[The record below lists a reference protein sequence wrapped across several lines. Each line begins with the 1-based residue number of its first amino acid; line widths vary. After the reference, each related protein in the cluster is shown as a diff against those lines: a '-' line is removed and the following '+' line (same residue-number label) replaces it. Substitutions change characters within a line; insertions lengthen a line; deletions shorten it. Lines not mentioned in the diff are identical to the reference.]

1 MLDGALQSAY
11 LSTMPHVNR
20 QNLLSTQQICHLV
33 TAKNKSESSGV
44 TAVPVTCPDP
54 ACWSLLCV

>member
-54 ACWSLLCV
+54 AC